1 MKTIVLRSTDGLNF
15 NLVHEVTLAVG
26 SDYQEVKPFGTT
38 GFVATGPGGLN
49 VSTNDGVTWTR
60 TAMTTYPTNLRSN
73 GSRVIGSRKT
83 KLISGSTFGNE
94 PWYSDDGVT
103 WTKCT
108 INQYRDPGAQRYW
121 RVRVLISNDAANDT
135 EINELAI
142 YNGATKYTTYTKSS
156 PAGIVT
162 NIDDG
167 NDATVWNAAPVHV
180 AAGNAYVMF
189 DLSTAGAVTAVEVK
203 AGANPGRA
211 PNCLEIEYSSDGVNW
226 FPSWYEDNH
235 TWAANQLKRM
245 ERNS

>member
-203 AGANPGRA
+203 AGANP
-211 PNCLEIEYSSDGVNW
+211 
-226 FPSWYEDNH
+226 
-235 TWAANQLKRM
+235 
-245 ERNS
+245 